1 MAHITGGG
9 IPGNLPR
16 VLPRGVRAEIDLGS
30 WPVPP
35 IFSYLAR
42 IGELDR
48 QELLETFNLGAG
60 MIIIAPQKNLRALE
74 TDLKR
79 RREKFFRIGQV
90 VTGLGQRITY
100 SGQLSL

>member
-1 MAHITGGG
+1 
-9 IPGNLPR
+9 
-16 VLPRGVRAEIDLGS
+16 
-30 WPVPP
+30 
-35 IFSYLAR
+35 
-42 IGELDR
+42 
-48 QELLETFNLGAG
+48 
-60 MIIIAPQKNLRALE
+60 MILIAPQKNLRALE